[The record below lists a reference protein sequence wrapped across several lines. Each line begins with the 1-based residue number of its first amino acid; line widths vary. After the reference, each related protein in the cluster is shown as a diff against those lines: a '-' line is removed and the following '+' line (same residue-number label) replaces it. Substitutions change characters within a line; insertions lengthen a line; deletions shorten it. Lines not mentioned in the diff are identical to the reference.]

1 MNRNKNSNGLSAR
14 LKTIRTKFNLS
25 LHALAKNAWVIGL
38 VLTACMIISSC
49 HEKSK
54 GQELKEATKNHTTA
68 KQDSLNKP
76 QVNIKVNR
84 RYDEKGNLVAVDSTY
99 SSFYSNVRGD
109 TSKMDSLF
117 HSFDRYFNDNHSSFL
132 PKEFNNLFFRD
143 SLRYPDFF
151 HNDFF
156 IKRYELN
163 DAYFRDMMHR
173 MDSIKNHFYLD
184 PHKTLGEHKKEKK
197 SSSS

>member
-1 MNRNKNSNGLSAR
+1 MNTNRNSNGLSAR
-14 LKTIRTKFNLS
+14 LKAIRSKINLFR
-25 LHALAKNAWVIGL
+25 HALVMKASVMGL
-38 VLTACMIISSC
+38 ALIACMIISSC
-49 HEKSK
+49 HEQSK
-54 GQELKEATKNHTTA
+54 GQELKETAKNHATE
-68 KQDSLNKP
+68 QDSLNKP
-76 QVNIKVNR
+76 QVNIKVNK

-117 HSFDRYFNDNHSSFL
+117 HRFDRYFNENHSSLL
-132 PKEFNNLFFRD
+132 PKEFNNLFFKD

-156 IKRYELN
+156 MKRYELN
-163 DAYFRDMMHR
+163 DSYFRDMMHR

-184 PHKTLGEHKKEKK
+184 QHKTTGEHKKEKK
-197 SSSS
+197 SSRS